1 MGNTVARDDDCD
13 VPVLFCSEGCVHKVS
28 WISPRSKSFTKLLD
42 YERRHSRN
50 KLTASPS
57 LSDSDSDNS
66 KKEKAARRQQAQQQ
80 AETITA
86 QQSALPPPSPSPPH
100 MPGFGSASASAG
112 SGGSPSGSA
121 SGALTGSGDRGGAE
135 LLAVRDR
142 EWERNRE
149 LMMYQKGSEGKL
161 AGDGLAMGQRH
172 HSGTRLTPGM
182 TRGSASTGGSN
193 VSLVG
198 IGTPRPRGPHNRSPD
213 GSHHGSDGG
222 DNWAVE
228 SEGQES
234 DMWGWYDEG
243 GGSTSEG
250 EGAFGDIRGGT
261 REHVGQ
267 PVVLRGNQGGFD
279 EVRAP
284 PPGRYLGP
292 MSPPEYILEESLSTQ
307 ALWHST
313 AGRRPQQPEEEREEI
328 EKMYEQNFA
337 KSAMTLEAISDDDNP
352 NKKQCCRP
360 SLDDPVRVIHRGKSP
375 FGHQVTKSFQCPH
388 CANMS
393 AMMVHIPKF
402 QIVERNG
409 DVHAEYL
416 VVVGLGHVTFG
427 VWRRFSQFQRLA
439 EKIINSGN
447 KDDEEDQYRMSK
459 FSWQCL
465 RRRKRLFRCLDKD
478 YLALKCFLLERFLH
492 DLLFECDSPSVITDA
507 LGVAIDTA
515 GRW

>member
-1 MGNTVARDDDCD
+1 
-13 VPVLFCSEGCVHKVS
+13 VPSDHDSHLSTMDSHLS
-28 WISPRSKSFTKLLD
+28 TIQYLPSST
-42 YERRHSRN
+42 
-50 KLTASPS
+50 PS
-57 LSDSDSDNS
+57 L
-66 KKEKAARRQQAQQQ
+66 KAQP
-80 AETITA
+80 TPTH
-86 QQSALPPPSPSPPH
+86 PH
-100 MPGFGSASASAG
+100 THTPTRAHA
-112 SGGSPSGSA
+112 P
-121 SGALTGSGDRGGAE
+121 T
-135 LLAVRDR
+135 
-142 EWERNRE
+142 
-149 LMMYQKGSEGKL
+149 
-161 AGDGLAMGQRH
+161 
-172 HSGTRLTPGM
+172 HSL
-182 TRGSASTGGSN
+182 
-193 VSLVG
+193 
-198 IGTPRPRGPHNRSPD
+198 IGR
-213 GSHHGSDGG
+213 
-222 DNWAVE
+222 
-228 SEGQES
+228 
-234 DMWGWYDEG
+234 
-243 GGSTSEG
+243 
-250 EGAFGDIRGGT
+250 

-267 PVVLRGNQGGFD
+267 PVVSRGGTGGFD
-279 EVRAP
+279 EIRAP

-313 AGRRPQQPEEEREEI
+313 AGRRPQQPEDEREAI
-328 EKMYEQNFA
+328 EKMYAQNFA
-337 KSAMTLEAISDDDNP
+337 KSEMTLEEVSDDENP

-360 SLDDPVRVIHRGKSP
+360 TIEDPVRVIHRGKSP

-388 CANMS
+388 CTNMS

-439 EKIINSGN
+439 EKIMSSGN

-492 DLLFECDSPSVITDA
+492 DLLFECDSPSVITDY

-515 GRW
+515 GVW